1 MKKYI
6 LSNGEYNGRKL
17 DLGFINTESEIIS
30 IDFDKKMMIFKKFIY
45 EDTINN
51 KVYTLN
57 HLDKNSNCFDER
69 FIMPEYLAHYKDK
82 VVGFIMN
89 YVDGINFGTYL
100 DDVGF
105 PHQEKVK
112 HLYEIGVLLEDLKK
126 IRKNP
131 KLANFYIGDL
141 QERNFILNKK
151 TGKLNICDL
160 DSCSIGNN
168 SHSYSKYLCCSY
180 GVDKFKNKYPKVD
193 DKYIPN
199 INSDIY
205 CYVILILNYLYY
217 GYVEDMNISEYNQ
230 FLNYLD
236 SLKSFGKRLYSKE
249 FLDVISKIYSNDDN
263 INPYMLLDSISE
275 KALRKTRKFQICK

>member
-6 LSNGEYNGRKL
+6 LSYEQFNGKKI
-17 DLGFINTESEIIS
+17 DLGFISTESDIIG
-30 IDFDKKMMIFKKFIY
+30 IYINDNLKIFKKFIY
-45 EDTINN
+45 KDTIDN

-57 HLDKNSNCFDER
+57 YLDKNSKYFDER
-69 FIMPEYLAHYKDK
+69 FIMPKYFGYYKDK
-82 VVGFIMN
+82 VVGYIMD

-100 DDVGF
+100 DDVGIS
-105 PHQEKVK
+105 HQDKMK
-112 HLYEIGVLLEDLKK
+112 HLYEVGVLLEDLKSF
-126 IRKNP
+126 RKKSNLS
-131 KLANFYIGDL
+131 KFYIGDL

-168 SHSYSKYLCCSY
+168 KPSYSKFLCCSS
-180 GVDKFKNKYPKVD
+180 GIDDFK
-193 DKYIPN
+193 DKYIMAEGMYVPN

-205 CYVILILNYLYY
+205 CYTIMILNYLYY
-217 GYVEDMNISEYNQ
+217 GYVENMNLSEYNE

-236 SLKSFGKRLYSKE
+236 SLKSFGKRLYTKE
-249 FLDVISKIYSNDDN
+249 FIDVISKIYSNEDN
-263 INPYMLLDSISE
+263 INPYYLLDSISE